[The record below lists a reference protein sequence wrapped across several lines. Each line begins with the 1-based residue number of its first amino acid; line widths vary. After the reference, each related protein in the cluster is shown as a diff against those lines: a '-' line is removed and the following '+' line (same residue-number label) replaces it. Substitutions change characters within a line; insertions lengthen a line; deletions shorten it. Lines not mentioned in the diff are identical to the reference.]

1 MLRIK
6 RPQAIPFFLRSHKVL
21 EERRKILTFLRRDPV
36 ERRQRRDDLNEDLFF
51 DASLRNSVS
60 SVFYSKCAFCEEYI
74 GDEGV
79 VLHMRPVRAVEDR
92 PNSQHDYYLWLA
104 FEWRNL
110 FNSCN
115 ACAKSKGDK
124 FPLDSDP
131 ADFLATFDDVIK
143 TEVPL
148 LLDPTV
154 DDPAKHF
161 FFSVHGDIYPLTR
174 EGLETIR
181 SFGLDRLDLISSRAE
196 RISELLHQLQ
206 SNNDLR
212 IEELID
218 ANAPY
223 AGALRNVLLR
233 VAAAWR
239 PWRLSGSGTGQT
251 FARNFIK
258 VWLEATSD
266 QRREISV
273 AIEDAS
279 SPQSAPNLYEDLL
292 AAPRRLIPTDT
303 SSLRSGDIDYV
314 RIQNFKALE
323 RLELRLPIRRSE
335 RAGTPALMILG
346 ENSTG
351 KSSILAAIALG
362 VIGLKEAK
370 KLKKYLPALVHSSSK
385 DRFDQLDQ
393 TDVSVEIGFHLKN
406 HRAQFYYDPVH
417 KLPEGPAISAVK
429 VLGYGPRRFFDPKRR
444 QHKEGAAA
452 RVQTLFD
459 PLATIPYPGDWLR
472 AQTGARFD
480 AVAAAL
486 RVILALDD
494 DDELIVEPDHLAVR
508 ANGRVTPIDSLSEG
522 YRSVFVMTVDIIR
535 ELLDDSANLEKAQA
549 LVLIDELETHLHP
562 RWKMQVM
569 TSLRKV
575 FPRVQFVVTT
585 HDPLCLRGMDDGEVM
600 VLQRDQ
606 DGRIQTL
613 ENLPSVKGMTAEQL
627 LTSDYFGLASTTDP
641 SMEIDLATLAGDV
654 VRVSEQG
661 NVTALPS
668 AATSDLVAHL
678 SIGDSPTEQLVQEAL
693 MKYLERRQATRG
705 NVRPQLRA
713 EAVEAVI
720 AALTRTKG

>member
-1 MLRIK
+1 ML
-6 RPQAIPFFLRSHKVL
+6 
-21 EERRKILTFLRRDPV
+21 TYLRRDLT
-36 ERRQRRDDLNEDLFF
+36 ERQQRRDDLNEDLFF
-51 DASLRNSVS
+51 DASLRHDVRD
-60 SVFYSKCAFCEEYI
+60 VFYSKCGFCEAKI

-92 PNSQHDYYLWLA
+92 PSSQHDYYLWLA

-110 FNSCN
+110 FYSCN
-115 ACAKSKGDK
+115 TCARSKGDK
-124 FPLDSDP
+124 FPLLSEP
-131 ADFLATFDDVIK
+131 ADFLATFDDVVK

-148 LLDPTV
+148 LIDPTV
-154 DDPAKHF
+154 DDPAKHL
-161 FFSVHGDIYPLTR
+161 FFSAYGDVHPSTPQ
-174 EGLETIR
+174 GLETIKT
-181 SFGLDRLDLISSRAE
+181 FGLDRPSLTTE
-196 RISELLHQLQ
+196 RGLRIGDMLQQLQ
-206 SNNDLR
+206 HDNNGEIGRFFEAD
-212 IEELID
+212 
-218 ANAPY
+218 APY
-223 AGALRNVLLR
+223 AGALRSILQR

-239 PWRLSGSGTGQT
+239 PWRLSNYGMGQA
-251 FARNFIK
+251 FVRNFLQT
-258 VWLEATSD
+258 WSRATNDERQQLSTAVD
-266 QRREISV
+266 EVNSGINTPDRYQDFLVGYSRF
-273 AIEDAS
+273 
-279 SPQSAPNLYEDLL
+279 
-292 AAPRRLIPTDT
+292 IPTAP
-303 SSLRSGDIDYV
+303 SSLRAGDIAYV
-314 RIQNFKALE
+314 KIVNFKALE
-323 RLELRLPIRRSE
+323 RLDVTLPIRRSE

-351 KSSILAAIALG
+351 KSSILAAIALAA
-362 VIGLKEAK
+362 IGSKEAR
-370 KLKKYLPALVHSSSK
+370 KLKKHLPALVHSAST

-393 TDVSVEIGFHLKN
+393 SEVNVEIGFHLHN
-406 HRAQFYYDPVH
+406 HRAEFYYDPAH
-417 KLPEGPAISAVK
+417 QLPEGPAVPAVK

-472 AQTGARFD
+472 AQTGERFD
-480 AVAAAL
+480 TVAAAL

-535 ELLDDSANLEKAQA
+535 ELLDDTANLEKAHA

-575 FPRVQFVVTT
+575 FPRVQFIVTT

-606 DGRIQTL
+606 NGRIQIL
-613 ENLPSVKGMTAEQL
+613 EDLPSVKGMTAEQL

-641 SMEIDLATLAGDV
+641 STEIELANLAGDF
-654 VRVSEQG
+654 VRVSAHG
-661 NVTALPS
+661 DVRARPS
-668 AATSDLVAHL
+668 NATSNLVGHL
-678 SIGDSPTEQLVQEAL
+678 SIGDSPTEQIVQEAL
-693 MKYLERRQATRG
+693 VKYLERRETERG
-705 NVRPQLRA
+705 NLRPQLRA

-720 AALTRTKG
+720 AALTRDES